1 MCVVRLCLQYQA
13 VAALCRLARGAI
25 LGGPWGAVLGGAPL
39 MAEIS
44 VYARLGEM
52 RPNLRPATYWKLWTL
67 VGGKPFEP
75 FEPFEPLT
83 APPGKFR
90 EGLERACHQESGMCV
105 VRLCLQY
112 QGRGGPLQIGTG
124 GHIRG
129 PWGAVLGGAPLM
141 ADISLYA
148 RPRGMRPILR
158 PATYW
163 KLWTSVGGKAF

>member
-1 MCVVRLCLQYQA
+1 
-13 VAALCRLARGAI
+13 
-25 LGGPWGAVLGGAPL
+25 
-39 MAEIS
+39 
-44 VYARLGEM
+44 
-52 RPNLRPATYWKLWTL
+52 
-67 VGGKPFEP
+67 
-75 FEPFEPLT
+75 
-83 APPGKFR
+83 
-90 EGLERACHQESGMCV
+90 MCV

-129 PWGAVLGGAPLM
+129 AVLGGAPLM

-148 RPRGMRPILR
+148 RLRGMRPILR

>member
-1 MCVVRLCLQYQA
+1 
-13 VAALCRLARGAI
+13 
-25 LGGPWGAVLGGAPL
+25 
-39 MAEIS
+39 
-44 VYARLGEM
+44 
-52 RPNLRPATYWKLWTL
+52 
-67 VGGKPFEP
+67 
-75 FEPFEPLT
+75 
-83 APPGKFR
+83 
-90 EGLERACHQESGMCV
+90 MCV

-141 ADISLYA
+141 ADISVYA
-148 RPRGMRPILR
+148 RLRGMRPNLR